1 MRRVS
6 YLPFYPRV
14 PHDRISQRHPDRSQG
29 PRRARLDGNMVLCK
43 HKVRLFRALFTK
55 IEVSKFWLI
64 TIDHFPSTK
73 FHAPRSS
80 VPRLLIFLSPDIRS
94 LSGARECR
102 RSFLH
107 TIARTRVQGHS
118 RAPTHSSSSRSP
130 APQACIAVHSSQGSL
145 FSSLAYTLMARC
157 P

>member
-1 MRRVS
+1 MSRTPRFTPVSRTTESHNDTRTVVRV
-6 YLPFYPRV
+6 L
-14 PHDRISQRHPDRSQG
+14 G
-29 PRRARLDGNMVLCK
+29 ELDWMGIWYFANTKRGFSALCSP
-43 HKVRLFRALFTK
+43 